1 MSKWYD
7 IKALAEDGSPAT
19 EAKPAAR
26 ASIAIF
32 DEIGGWGVTAKQ
44 FIEDFN
50 ALPADI
56 PIDLSIHSPGGEVF
70 EALAIYHVLA
80 SARARLTARV
90 LGLAAS
96 AATLPL
102 MAAGRRTAAANAY
115 IMVHNPVTFS
125 WGDAEEMREAATLLD
140 RITGSLA
147 NIYATN
153 TGGQHADI
161 LKMMEDETWLDGQA
175 AADAGFI
182 HEVTDAMPVA
192 ARLSE
197 PVRARFA
204 KVPQALLSAPP
215 SSTHNP
221 APDDGAPASVPAPQ
235 TQVDTPQAPAP
246 MPADEVALACL
257 AANEPDLAPLMIR
270 AQLDADSVRRR
281 LNEASDIRALAVAAG
296 RADDAQSLI
305 MAGASVA
312 HARAQLLAARAAD
325 VPAIL
330 PHAPSGGDA
339 QDDAQSRLDARL
351 SVANIYARRRVIPP
365 ATNPASSAHA

>member
-7 IKALAEDGSPAT
+7 IKALAADGADASDDKPAT
-19 EAKPAAR
+19 R

-44 FIEDFN
+44 FIADFN

-80 SARARLTARV
+80 TARARLTARV

-102 MAAGRRTAAANAY
+102 MAAGRRTAPANAY

-125 WGDAEEMREAATLLD
+125 WGDAEEMREAAVLLD
-140 RITGSLA
+140 QITGSLA

-161 LKMMEDETWLDGQA
+161 LKMMEAETWMDGSA
-175 AADAGFI
+175 AAFAGFI
-182 HEVTDAMPVA
+182 HEVDDALPVA
-192 ARLSE
+192 ASLSE
-197 PVRARFA
+197 PARARFA
-204 KVPQALLSAPP
+204 KVPQALLQNPLPQALLPNP
-215 SSTHNP
+215 VPQP
-221 APDDGAPASVPAPQ
+221 APEPKAVLDAPTNPPPAAQ
-235 TQVDTPQAPAP
+235 P
-246 MPADEVALACL
+246 MPADEVASACL
-257 AANEPDLAPLMIR
+257 AAGESALAPLMIR
-270 AQLDADSVRRR
+270 AQLDADSVARR
-281 LNEASDIRALAVAAG
+281 LLEAQEIRSLAAAAG
-296 RADDAQSLI
+296 RAGDAQDLI
-305 MAGASVA
+305 AAGASVA

-325 VPAIL
+325 VPAIR
-330 PHAPSGGDA
+330 PHASSGG
-339 QDDAQSRLDARL
+339 QDDAQSQLDDRL
-351 SVANIYARRRVIPP
+351 SVANIYARRKAATP
-365 ATNPASSAHA
+365 ATHPCVPTHI